1 MARKPTKSDSVSGND
16 GEAIRRRLGRIVAE
30 HSLSRLAER
39 TGTPISS
46 VHRYV
51 NGGRIPAEFCG
62 ALAAEL
68 SVSPMWLLN
77 GQGAPYLTDVGG
89 VATVLASGMRE
100 VVEAMNAA
108 SKLKLGSLA
117 QRRDLKLLRELAD
130 ASSRHEALR
139 GQLTREVEPVIRE
152 WLGALRE
159 SLNKFELSRVDDL
172 ESALTR
178 LLRFTDDASLLRDF
192 DRCRAQSAYIQ
203 GRRAEAVDLQ
213 RRNLMLL
220 LADGAELRETEL
232 RECFN
237 LCVALSGMG
246 RSEEG
251 RAVAEAT
258 LALRGRGK
266 PATLNSLLVQSMLA
280 AFELS
285 LGSASRCVSLLE
297 EIYPKRTQHAAPN
310 IELVQ
315 AMSMLR
321 VQGFSVRA
329 VLHEGFWG
337 LPVVIDVLRFVLWRE
352 DPDEIAFAVQFME
365 QRDEKVLHRAHL
377 YGAQARWVLRALNSK
392 AAKPVPASLLDLEAR
407 FATDQ
412 PLEQL
417 ELAVL
422 RAQRARLSSARDA
435 AALVLRAHELLLG
448 LPAGVQADAAV
459 IGLHARNVLDLA
471 PRRPAL
477 DSAATAMREVVAR
490 SLRNGFGMYRDFA
503 ARHGIA

>member
-1 MARKPTKSDSVSGND
+1 MARARSKDDSVSGND

-30 HSLSRLAER
+30 HSLSTLAER

-89 VATVLASGMRE
+89 MATVLASGMRE

-117 QRRDLKLLRELAD
+117 QRRDLKLLHELAD
-130 ASSRHEALR
+130 ASSRHEKLR

-159 SLNKFELSRVDDL
+159 ALNKFELSRADDL
-172 ESALTR
+172 ESALSR
-178 LLRFTDDASLLRDF
+178 LLRFTDDASLLREF

-203 GRRAEAVDLQ
+203 GRRADAVNLQ

-220 LADGAELRETEL
+220 LAEGAELREIEL

-258 LALRGRGK
+258 LALRGHDK
-266 PATLNSLLVQSMLA
+266 PRTTNALLVQSMLA

-285 LGSASRCVSLLE
+285 LGNAARCVSVLE
-297 EIYPKRTQHAAPN
+297 EIYPRRTQHAAPN

-315 AMSMLR
+315 AMTLLR
-321 VQGFSVRA
+321 VQGFSARA

-352 DPDEIAFAVQFME
+352 DPDEIAFAVKFIE
-365 QRDEKVLHRAHL
+365 QRDKKLLHGAHL
-377 YGAQARWVLRALNSK
+377 YAAQARWVLRALSSK
-392 AAKPVPASLLDLEAR
+392 PANAMSAGLLELEVR
-407 FATDQ
+407 FASDQ

-417 ELAVL
+417 ELTVL
-422 RAQRARLSSARDA
+422 RAQRARLSAARDA
-435 AALVLRAHELLLG
+435 ATLALQAHELLVG
-448 LPAGVQADAAV
+448 LPGAVQADAAV
-459 IGLHARNVLDLA
+459 IGLHAHNVLELA
-471 PRRPAL
+471 PRRAALRPA
-477 DSAATAMREVVAR
+477 AGEMRQKVAR
-490 SLRNGFGMYRDFA
+490 YLHNGFGMYRDFA